1 MAVFKLTLWDLAHAP
16 IKRAHI
22 IFAVYILS
30 REKILHRFVRPFRF
44 AQCDGDPLR
53 NSPTLGKRGFGI
65 LLLVL
70 VLDLESSRDS
80 HYFIAWHVL

>member
-30 REKILHRFVRPFRF
+30 REKMLDRFVRPFRF
-44 AQCDGDPLR
+44 AQCDGDSLR
-53 NSPTLGKRGFGI
+53 NSPTLGQWRFTI

-80 HYFIAWHVL
+80 DDFIWHI